1 MSKRITAFVLDRV
14 PNTTE
19 ARVRMRVK
27 WKGSRRI
34 VAVNVGHRVNVE
46 RWDLK
51 EQRCVPRSFH
61 GRYRVPAAQ
70 INADLDRYEAAAD
83 EVFREYERAGEV
95 PTPAQVR
102 EGLEK
107 RLRAR
112 DPEADG
118 VLQAFARYVAEKTER
133 NRWSYRMVQKMHSLR
148 SRLLQWRPRLSWDD
162 FTEAGLYD
170 FVSFLRG
177 RTRVNLDRSSGV
189 SQLKD
194 STVDKHV
201 SALRWF
207 LAWAHGA
214 GLLPHADYKTFRPKL
229 QMIDRPVVF
238 LEWQELMDL
247 YEAELDPAFAQVRDV
262 FCFCCFTSLRYS
274 DVYELR
280 WADVF
285 DDHIRVTTQ
294 KTDDSLVIE
303 LNKYSSELLG
313 RYVDESYP
321 DDKVFPV
328 LSNQKMNARLK
339 RLCELCGISRLVRV
353 SEFENGER
361 VDRLVPKWKL
371 MGTHAG
377 RRTFICN
384 ALMMGIP
391 PNVVMRWTGHSDYD
405 SMKPY
410 IAIAD
415 SVKAREMAKFDNPE
429 KWD

>member
-1 MSKRITAFVLDRV
+1 MSKRITAFVLDKI
-14 PNTTE
+14 PNTNE

-27 WKGSRRI
+27 WEGSRNI
-34 VAVNVGHRVNVE
+34 VAMNVGHRVNVG
-46 RWDLK
+46 RWDP
-51 EQRCVPRSFH
+51 ETQRCVPRSFH
-61 GRYRVPAAQ
+61 GKYRVPAAL
-70 INADLDRYEAAAD
+70 INTELDRYADAVD
-83 EVFREYERAGEV
+83 EVFQQFDKKGQTPSVSEVRAELDRRLK
-95 PTPAQVR
+95 VR
-102 EGLEK
+102 EALE
-107 RLRAR
+107 
-112 DPEADG
+112 DG
-118 VLQAFARYVAEKTER
+118 VFKAFDRYVIEKTER
-133 NRWSYRMVQKMHSLR
+133 NRWSYRMIKKMQGLKAKLR
-148 SRLLQWRPRLSWDD
+148 QWRPDLTWED
-162 FTEAGLYD
+162 FREGGLYD
-170 FVSFLRG
+170 FVAFLRG
-177 RTRVNLDRSSGV
+177 QTRTNLDRDTGV

-207 LAWAHGA
+207 LAWAYA
-214 GLLPHADYKTFRPKL
+214 TQLLPYGDYKTFRPKL
-229 QMIDRPVVF
+229 QMIDRPVIF
-238 LEWQELMDL
+238 LEWSELMTL
-247 YEAELDPAFAQVRDV
+247 YNAELEPAFAQVRDV

-274 DVYELR
+274 DVYALR

-285 DDHIRVTTQ
+285 DDHIKVTTQ

-303 LNKYSSELLG
+303 LNKYSSELIG

-328 LSNQKMNARLK
+328 LSNQKMNDRLK
-339 RLCELCGISRLVRV
+339 ELCRLCGLARLVRV
-353 SEFENGER
+353 SEFEEGER

-371 MGTHAG
+371 MSTHAG

-415 SVKAREMAKFDNPE
+415 SVKAREMEKFNEPQ

>member
-1 MSKRITAFVLDRV
+1 MSKKITAFILDRV
-14 PNTTE
+14 PNTNE

-27 WKGSRRI
+27 WEGSRNI
-34 VAVNVGHRVNVE
+34 LALNVGYRVNVS
-46 RWDLK
+46 RWDS
-51 EQRCVPRSFH
+51 EAQRCVARSFH
-61 GRYRVPAAQ
+61 GKYRVPAAL
-70 INADLDRYEAAAD
+70 INAELDRYAEAVSDA
-83 EVFREYERAGEV
+83 FRDFDKKGAV
-95 PTPAQVR
+95 PTVSEMR
-102 EGLEK
+102 SELEK
-107 RLRAR
+107 LLKTSEP
-112 DPEADG
+112 DECG
-118 VLQAFARYVAEKTER
+118 VFQAFDRYVREKTER
-133 NRWSYRMVQKMHSLR
+133 NRWSYRMIQKMQGLKAKLR
-148 SRLLQWRPRLSWDD
+148 QWRPQLSWDD
-162 FTEAGLYD
+162 FTESGLYD
-170 FVSFLRG
+170 FVAFLRG
-177 RTRVNLDRSSGV
+177 LTRVNLDRESGM
-189 SQLKD
+189 SPLKD
-194 STVDKHV
+194 STVDKHI

-207 LAWAHGA
+207 LAWAHNTQ
-214 GLLPHADYKTFRPKL
+214 LLACADFKTFRPKL
-229 QMIDRPVVF
+229 QLIDKPVIF
-238 LEWQELMDL
+238 LEWSELMDL
-247 YEAELDPAFAQVRDV
+247 YSAELEPSFAQVRDV

-303 LNKYSSELLG
+303 LNNYSSEIIG

-328 LSNQKMNARLK
+328 LSNQKMNDRLK
-339 RLCELCGISRLVRV
+339 ELCRLCGLSRLIRV

-361 VDRLVPKWKL
+361 VDRLVPKWRL
-371 MGTHAG
+371 MSTHAG

-391 PNVVMRWTGHSDYD
+391 PNVVMRWTGHADYD

-415 SVKAREMAKFDNPE
+415 SVRAHEMAKFNDPE

>member
-1 MSKRITAFVLDRV
+1 MSRTITAFILDRV
-14 PNTTE
+14 PNTNE

-27 WKGSRRI
+27 WEGSRNI
-34 VAVNVGHRVNVE
+34 VALNVGYRVNVS
-46 RWDLK
+46 RWDV
-51 EQRCVPRSFH
+51 ESQRCIARSFH
-61 GRYRVPAAQ
+61 GKYRVPAAL
-70 INADLDRYEAAAD
+70 INAELDRYAETVD
-83 EVFREYERAGEV
+83 DVFREYERKGAV
-95 PTPAQVR
+95 PTASEMR
-102 EGLEK
+102 AELEK
-107 RLRAR
+107 RLKASEP
-112 DPEADG
+112 DECG
-118 VLQAFARYVAEKTER
+118 VFQAFDRYVREKTER
-133 NRWSYRMVQKMHSLR
+133 NRWSYRMIQKMQGLKAKLR
-148 SRLLQWRPRLSWDD
+148 QWRPQLSWDD

-170 FVSFLRG
+170 FVAFLRG
-177 RTRVNLDRSSGV
+177 LTRVNLDRDSGV
-189 SQLKD
+189 SPLKD

-207 LAWAHGA
+207 LAWAHNVQ
-214 GLLPHADYKTFRPKL
+214 LLPCADFKTFRPKL
-229 QMIDRPVVF
+229 QMIDKPVIF
-238 LEWQELMDL
+238 LEWSELMDL
-247 YEAELDPAFAQVRDV
+247 YSAELEPAFAQVRDV

-285 DDHIRVTTQ
+285 DDHIKVTTQ

-303 LNKYSSELLG
+303 LNNYSSEIIG
-313 RYVDESYP
+313 RYVDEVYP

-328 LSNQKMNARLK
+328 LSNQKMNDRLK
-339 RLCELCGISRLVRV
+339 ELCRLCGLSRLIRV

-371 MGTHAG
+371 MSTHAG

-391 PNVVMRWTGHSDYD
+391 PNVVMRWTGHADYG

-415 SVKAREMAKFDNPE
+415 SVRAQEMAKFNDPE